1 MDVKRALP
9 REEETQET
17 KNQKKLLIKPKNPKK
32 LYKINKLKPLL
43 KLKLKQ
49 PLKLKLKP
57 PLKPLML
64 KLKPSFKPFKLKHQL
79 KLTLRLQL
87 QCLLQQQDHQPI
99 K

>member
-17 KNQKKLLIKPKNPKK
+17 KNQKKLLIQPKNPKK
-32 LYKINKLKPLL
+32 LYKINKLKPLI

-57 PLKPLML
+57 PLKPRNL
-64 KLKPSFKPFKLKHQL
+64 KLKPFKLQL
-79 KLTLRLQL
+79 KLSLRLQL

>member
-17 KNQKKLLIKPKNPKK
+17 KNQKKLLIQPKNPKK
-32 LYKINKLKPLL
+32 LFKINKLKPPL
-43 KLKLKQ
+43 KLKLKPTLKP

-57 PLKPLML
+57 P
-64 KLKPSFKPFKLKHQL
+64 FKPFKLKLQL
-79 KLTLRLQL
+79 KLSLRLQL